1 MKLKQILNE
10 MLVEKNIAY
19 TTIAGKEA
27 AVDIFE
33 NPTEE
38 QLKES
43 GENPRAV
50 KTIDGKIYSVSNQDE
65 FNIVHK
71 DIVNILSQKK
81 YITDKYRKNWWR
93 KAESLNEFVCI
104 IKERNKWFISE
115 LYGFYGLDV
124 KSKAKDIKEKYGSM
138 IQTKQ

>member
-10 MLVEKNIAY
+10 MLVEKDVAY
-19 TTIAGKEA
+19 TTITGEKAV
-27 AVDIFE
+27 VDIFE

-43 GENPRAV
+43 GKYPRAI
-50 KTIDGKIYSVSNQDE
+50 KTIDGKKYSVSNQDE
-65 FNIVHK
+65 FYMVHK
-71 DIVNILSQKK
+71 DIVDILSQKK

-93 KAESLNEFVCI
+93 KAESLNEFICI

-115 LYGFYGLDV
+115 LYSLYGVDV

-138 IQTKQ
+138 IHIQ